1 VLAEL
6 FWAIAA
12 KPSANLS
19 GGAFFA
25 AREETRRWNRKSE
38 LECVQIRVGH
48 EYPDDPVNRRT
59 NLAMLIPL
67 LPSRLLHSM
76 LVGSLLLGC
85 SSSSITNRDPV
96 GEAFPTVQGESLDR
110 EAIELPTA
118 LAGEPAI
125 LLVGYLQEAQFDA
138 DRWLFG
144 LLQAGTPA
152 RIREVPTIPG
162 LVPSAISSTID
173 NGMRA
178 GIPSEDWGSVVT
190 IYGSDAGKIRA
201 MTGDENGR
209 NMRVILLD
217 RDGQVRW
224 FHDRGF
230 SAGQLIALDK
240 AAREL

>member
-1 VLAEL
+1 MLTQL
-6 FWAIAA
+6 
-12 KPSANLS
+12 LS
-19 GGAFFA
+19 
-25 AREETRRWNRKSE
+25 
-38 LECVQIRVGH
+38 
-48 EYPDDPVNRRT
+48 
-59 NLAMLIPL
+59 
-67 LPSRLLHSM
+67 SRLL
-76 LVGSLLLGC
+76 LATLFGSLLLGC
-85 SSSSITNRDPV
+85 SNSSTVNRDPV
-96 GEAFPTVQGESLDR
+96 GEVFPTVQGESLDR
-110 EAIELPTA
+110 EAIELPSA
-118 LAGEPAI
+118 LAGQPAI

-152 RIREVPTIPG
+152 QIREVPTIPG

-190 IYGSDAGKIRA
+190 IYGSDAGKIRE

-217 RDGQVRW
+217 QEGHVRW

-230 SAGQLIALDK
+230 SAAQLIALDK